1 MRCLGPRLAAGPP
14 HSSACFCPH
23 PRDRRSYI
31 GARAVISSAAT
42 ARSAARCRL
51 RKGGEGGAREWPAW
65 VSLTTWAGPCPTAAP
80 QPHDGSRV
88 ERCRAARAECVP
100 QPATFRARPPG
111 SQPHGSDKRA
121 VALARRHALLGHSFS
136 RLLRRTWR
144 RPSRHSS
151 HLAGFGL
158 GFGVGFGVRVGSVFG
173 ARARAICLLPF
184 G

>member
-1 MRCLGPRLAAGPP
+1 MRCLGPRLAAVPP

-51 RKGGEGGAREWPAW
+51 RKGGAEGDGRPGSASRLGPGPAPRPHR
-65 VSLTTWAGPCPTAAP
+65 SLTMGPESRAAAP
-80 QPHDGSRV
+80 LVPSAYRSRQRS
-88 ERCRAARAECVP
+88 E
-100 QPATFRARPPG
+100 PAPG

-121 VALARRHALLGHSFS
+121 VALARWHALLGHSFS

-158 GFGVGFGVRVGSVFG
+158 GVGVGFGVRVGSVFG
-173 ARARAICLLPF
+173 ARARAICFLPF

>member
-51 RKGGEGGAREWPAW
+51 RKGGAEGDGRPGSASRLGPGPAPRPHR
-65 VSLTTWAGPCPTAAP
+65 SLTMGPESRAAAP
-80 QPHDGSRV
+80 LVPSAYRSRQRL
-88 ERCRAARAECVP
+88 E
-100 QPATFRARPPG
+100 PAPG
-111 SQPHGSDKRA
+111 SQPHGSDT
-121 VALARRHALLGHSFS
+121 LLGHSFS

-173 ARARAICLLPF
+173 ARARAIC
-184 G
+184 